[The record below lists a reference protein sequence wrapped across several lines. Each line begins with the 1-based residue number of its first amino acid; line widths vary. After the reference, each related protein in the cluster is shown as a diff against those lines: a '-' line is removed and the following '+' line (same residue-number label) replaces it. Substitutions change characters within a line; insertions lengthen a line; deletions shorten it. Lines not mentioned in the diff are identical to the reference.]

1 MSDTIQ
7 KPSLG
12 RIVLYKLREGASAGQ
27 ERPAMIVRVWTD
39 DCVQLKV
46 FLDEVNDH
54 GSETFASSATRAG
67 AWAGDPEGTW
77 RWPPR
82 T

>member
-1 MSDTIQ
+1 MNTQ

-12 RIVLYKLREGASAGQ
+12 RIVIYTLREGAGCGQ

-39 DCVQLKV
+39 TCVQLKV

-54 GSETFASSATRAG
+54 GSETFASSASLAQPTG
-67 AWAGDPEGTW
+67 PSLGCW
-77 RWPPR
+77 RWPDR